1 MNKPL
6 GPYELSRTEL
16 ATLREII
23 RSPISISALAKR
35 IRKSQPVA
43 TEVVQRL
50 KARGFVT
57 VERVGTK
64 KLVRLSKAKHAQLLR
79 DIMLANPHVPW
90 ESLLSFSHILPLLR
104 SEGAASAPMSRTTE
118 WRSLKNLMAH
128 GIVSRGEG
136 RIKIN
141 PKFNRV
147 AEFIHEFSSF
157 VNSMLAAQASES
169 AVIIWAS
176 GSQFIIRVPEGEK
189 IRDSRFKPTATT
201 ALPEYGV
208 PLISNVEYYY
218 YSPIPGKLKAED
230 VLLHTLLVDG
240 VTNVTYALVLL
251 AKAKINRE
259 LLLRK
264 AEMLNLKDQVMAMFK
279 FLDTRERQIDSNLPT
294 WTEFEQKARDYGV
307 KL

>member
-16 ATLREII
+16 AALREII

-43 TEVVQRL
+43 TEVVKRL
-50 KARGFVT
+50 KARGFIT
-57 VERVGTK
+57 VERVGTR
-64 KLVRLSKAKHAQLLR
+64 KLVRLSEAKHAQLLR
-79 DIMLANPHVPW
+79 DIMLANTHVPW
-90 ESLLSFSHILPLLR
+90 ESLLSFSQILPLLKF
-104 SEGAASAPMSRTTE
+104 EGAVSAPVSRTTE
-118 WRSLKNLMAH
+118 WRSLRNLMAH
-128 GIVSRGEG
+128 GIVSRGE
-136 RIKIN
+136 RWVKIN
-141 PKFNRV
+141 PKFSKV

-157 VNSMLAAQASES
+157 VNSTLATQASES
-169 AVIIWAS
+169 AVIIWSS
-176 GSQFIIRVPEGEK
+176 GSQFIMRVPEGEN

-201 ALPEYGV
+201 ALPRYGI
-208 PLISNVEYYY
+208 PLMSNVEYYY
-218 YSPIPGKLKAED
+218 YSPVRGKLKAED

-259 LLLRK
+259 HLLRK
-264 AEMLNLKDQVMAMFK
+264 AEMHNLKDQVMAMLK

-294 WTEFEQKARDYGV
+294 WIEFEQKARDYGV
-307 KL
+307 NL